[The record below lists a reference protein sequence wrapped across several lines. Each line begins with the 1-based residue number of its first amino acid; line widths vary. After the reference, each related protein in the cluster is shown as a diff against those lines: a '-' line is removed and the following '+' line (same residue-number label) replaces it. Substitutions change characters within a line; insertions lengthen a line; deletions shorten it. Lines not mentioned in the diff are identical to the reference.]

1 MSTQSKK
8 LCPILPFNNLMKLDL
23 ATNNF
28 ITPDELAEIFKISK
42 SSIYRLIDKRQIPFF
57 KIGGKLR
64 FAQRDVDN
72 YLENVRIEQIAKQ
85 HEYI

>member
-1 MSTQSKK
+1 M
-8 LCPILPFNNLMKLDL
+8 PFNNLMKFDL
-23 ATNNF
+23 TTNNF

-42 SSIYRLIDKRQIPFF
+42 SSVYRLIDKRQITFF

-64 FAQRDVDN
+64 FAQKDVND

-85 HEYI
+85 YERI

>member
-1 MSTQSKK
+1 M
-8 LCPILPFNNLMKLDL
+8 PFNNLMKFDL

-64 FAQRDVDN
+64 FAQKDVNN

>member
-1 MSTQSKK
+1 
-8 LCPILPFNNLMKLDL
+8 MKFDL
-23 ATNNF
+23 TTNNF
-28 ITPDELAEIFKISK
+28 ITPEELAKIFKISK

-64 FAQRDVDN
+64 FSQSDVND

-85 HEYI
+85 YERI